1 MGACDISFTIGGKAS
16 ISEVADALRARQER
30 DSEYN
35 GHQEGYS
42 GDFQTVHEV
51 KCEFQKLFT
60 SYNEA
65 YEYCLANAE
74 KWEHVVAVHYI
85 DVTVER
91 TKLQIKLEEKIVKL
105 KEEERVLYRTD
116 DKPGF
121 IKCSHCGSRL
131 NKKHLDR
138 KTCVLCGQSLLN
150 RRELA
155 KVENIAKKIKNN
167 QGLIDK
173 IKGEQKA
180 KAIAKNGQKNIKTLV
195 AGWGAC

>member
-16 ISEVADALRARQER
+16 MSEVADALRARQER
-30 DSEYN
+30 DSEYY

-51 KCEFQKLFT
+51 KCEFGKLFT

-65 YEYCLANAE
+65 YEYCLANAK

-105 KEEERVLYRTD
+105 KEEEPRLYRFENET
-116 DKPGF
+116 GF
-121 IKCSHCGSRL
+121 IRCSHCR
-131 NKKHLDR
+131 
-138 KTCVLCGQSLLN
+138 SLLN
-150 RRELA
+150 KRYLYLKTCTLCNQTLLTRRELY
-155 KVENIAKKIKNN
+155 KSERIAAKIKNA

-173 IKGEQKA
+173 IKEEQKA
-180 KAIAKNGQKNIKTLV
+180 KALAKNGQKNIKTLV

>member
-16 ISEVADALRARQER
+16 MSEVADALRARQEE
-30 DSEYN
+30 DSVEN
-35 GHQEGYS
+35 GHQQGYS
-42 GDFQTVHEV
+42 GDFQTVHKV
-51 KCEFQKLFT
+51 KCEFGKLFT

-74 KWEHVVAVHYI
+74 KWEYVVAVHYI

-105 KEEERVLYRTD
+105 KEEELRLYRFENKT
-116 DKPGF
+116 GF
-121 IKCSHCGSRL
+121 VKCSHCGSRL
-131 NKKHLDR
+131 SKQYVHH
-138 KTCVLCGQSLLN
+138 KTCRLCNQSLLT
-150 RRELA
+150 RRELY
-155 KVENIAKKIKNN
+155 KSERIAAKIKNA

-173 IKGEQKA
+173 IKEEQKA